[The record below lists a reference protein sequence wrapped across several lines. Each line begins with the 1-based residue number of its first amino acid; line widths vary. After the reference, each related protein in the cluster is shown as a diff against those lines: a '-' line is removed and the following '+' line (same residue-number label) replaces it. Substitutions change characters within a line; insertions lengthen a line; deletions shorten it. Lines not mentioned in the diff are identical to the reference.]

1 MYISNQKAIWF
12 APTKLETKA
21 FTLTNVDIRWTATI
35 LSWSDPINF
44 VAKNIK
50 VIDYDNLISG
60 FNFPTDWDFQG
71 ASTVGEIVIDGMY
84 FSNELD
90 DMGLYRL
97 GSLID
102 ISSPFNVT
110 ISNSIFKVTNKVEEN
125 FDVIIIQDS
134 GVCSPDDN
142 IVQNIL
148 FVNNT
153 LTLDTISQDAF
164 INVVFTFSNANKR
177 NKNIILSNNVFVNI
191 NGPENSLVK
200 VDYYSQGSVVIT
212 NNSFQNWS
220 TTSYLMT
227 VNANDFIDI
236 SDLSFDTW
244 DVSQNGLL
252 YLGSAANISIDTLVV
267 TKTTNTGFYKS
278 ASFIYLATALNG
290 NVYCN
295 HFYFSNNNAGVAVI
309 QVDSAIGLIS
319 ISNSTFTNEKVT
331 SSIPYIYVQD
341 IFNVKF
347 INLTFTNI
355 QTNTVYIYETP
366 LLIYFKNIQID
377 MEGDILVSMVSL
389 LNSSLSFLSINSIS
403 QSTVSPKNVILQNIL
418 IKDSTFKSRNDLIS
432 LGPIFTTSP
441 LNFVL
446 KSIEFNNLT
455 FTNYANVLMISIQ
468 TANPVFIENC
478 KFTNIYGGDIFLKPA
493 STSAGLNKVV
503 LNMQNVTVSD
513 NDFATSTL
521 FVLNSLWTLNVSNC
535 TMRRNSAYFYGT
547 IASILGDNSEAYFNS
562 CNFVNNNGI
571 NGGLFY
577 VAANSAI
584 YLTNC
589 VLFSNFAI
597 NAAVAYI
604 ENLGSI
610 SINSWDISYN
620 MAMQAGLIQIVGT
633 INPTIIAN
641 SKIYS
646 NIIVSYDT
654 TIADIDNS
662 NVWINLC
669 FASDGYTNF
678 LLTHKSIMSQSV
690 ISFKFNL

>member
-1 MYISNQKAIWF
+1 M
-12 APTKLETKA
+12 
-21 FTLTNVDIRWTATI
+21 
-35 LSWSDPINF
+35 
-44 VAKNIK
+44 
-50 VIDYDNLISG
+50 
-60 FNFPTDWDFQG
+60 
-71 ASTVGEIVIDGMY
+71 
-84 FSNELD
+84 
-90 DMGLYRL
+90 
-97 GSLID
+97 
-102 ISSPFNVT
+102 
-110 ISNSIFKVTNKVEEN
+110 
-125 FDVIIIQDS
+125 
-134 GVCSPDDN
+134 
-142 IVQNIL
+142 
-148 FVNNT
+148 
-153 LTLDTISQDAF
+153 
-164 INVVFTFSNANKR
+164 
-177 NKNIILSNNVFVNI
+177 
-191 NGPENSLVK
+191 
-200 VDYYSQGSVVIT
+200 
-212 NNSFQNWS
+212 
-220 TTSYLMT
+220 
-227 VNANDFIDI
+227 
-236 SDLSFDTW
+236 
-244 DVSQNGLL
+244 
-252 YLGSAANISIDTLVV
+252 V

-610 SINSWDISYN
+610 SINSWDI
-620 MAMQAGLIQIVGT
+620 
-633 INPTIIAN
+633 
-641 SKIYS
+641 K
-646 NIIVSYDT
+646 
-654 TIADIDNS
+654 
-662 NVWINLC
+662 
-669 FASDGYTNF
+669 
-678 LLTHKSIMSQSV
+678 H
-690 ISFKFNL
+690 

>member
-252 YLGSAANISIDTLVV
+252 
-267 TKTTNTGFYKS
+267 
-278 ASFIYLATALNG
+278 
-290 NVYCN
+290 
-295 HFYFSNNNAGVAVI
+295 
-309 QVDSAIGLIS
+309 
-319 ISNSTFTNEKVT
+319 
-331 SSIPYIYVQD
+331 
-341 IFNVKF
+341 
-347 INLTFTNI
+347 
-355 QTNTVYIYETP
+355 
-366 LLIYFKNIQID
+366 
-377 MEGDILVSMVSL
+377 
-389 LNSSLSFLSINSIS
+389 
-403 QSTVSPKNVILQNIL
+403 
-418 IKDSTFKSRNDLIS
+418 
-432 LGPIFTTSP
+432 
-441 LNFVL
+441 
-446 KSIEFNNLT
+446 
-455 FTNYANVLMISIQ
+455 
-468 TANPVFIENC
+468 
-478 KFTNIYGGDIFLKPA
+478 
-493 STSAGLNKVV
+493 
-503 LNMQNVTVSD
+503 
-513 NDFATSTL
+513 
-521 FVLNSLWTLNVSNC
+521 
-535 TMRRNSAYFYGT
+535 
-547 IASILGDNSEAYFNS
+547 
-562 CNFVNNNGI
+562 
-571 NGGLFY
+571 
-577 VAANSAI
+577 
-584 YLTNC
+584 
-589 VLFSNFAI
+589 
-597 NAAVAYI
+597 
-604 ENLGSI
+604 
-610 SINSWDISYN
+610 
-620 MAMQAGLIQIVGT
+620 
-633 INPTIIAN
+633 
-641 SKIYS
+641 
-646 NIIVSYDT
+646 
-654 TIADIDNS
+654 
-662 NVWINLC
+662 
-669 FASDGYTNF
+669 
-678 LLTHKSIMSQSV
+678 
-690 ISFKFNL
+690 